1 MQATIPSSGSSS
13 GANPSS
19 PRRKMSLR
27 ARREAI
33 AGYLFIMPWLLG
45 LIIFT
50 LGPIIVSL
58 YLSMTNYEVVR
69 APKFTGFAN
78 YEFLF
83 QDRLFWQA
91 LRVTS
96 TYVFVSVPLG
106 LVLSFAVAMLMN
118 QKLKLLGVWRTIF
131 YVPNLVPVIASSM
144 LWLWLFNPQFGL
156 FNAFLQYFGIEGPNW
171 LGHTQWAL
179 PSLILMSLWNVGGP
193 MLIYLAGLQGIPT
206 DLYEACDIDGAGVW
220 RKFFAVTIPMMT
232 PVIFFNLILGMIAAF
247 QTFAQAFVM
256 TEGGPRY
263 ATLFY
268 VLYLYQNAFQF
279 FRMGYAAALA
289 WILFIII
296 FAFTVLVFRSSAGWV
311 YYEGE
316 VRGR

>member
-1 MQATIPSSGSSS
+1 
-13 GANPSS
+13 
-19 PRRKMSLR
+19 MSAR
-27 ARREAI
+27 ARREAT
-33 AGYLFIMPWLLG
+33 AGYLFITPWLVG
-45 LIIFT
+45 LLVFT

-58 YLSMTNYEVVR
+58 YLSMTDYEIVR
-69 APKFTGFAN
+69 PPVFTGFAN

-96 TYVFVSVPLG
+96 TYVFISVPLG
-106 LVLSFAVAMLMN
+106 LILSFAVAMLMN
-118 QKLKLLGVWRTIF
+118 QKLKLLGLWRTIF
-131 YVPNLVPVIASSM
+131 YIPNLVPVIASSV

-156 FNAFLQYFGIEGPNW
+156 FNVILLFFGIEGPNW
-171 LGHTQWAL
+171 LGHSQWAL
-179 PSLILMSLWNVGGP
+179 PSLILMSLWSVGGP

-206 DLYEACDIDGAGVW
+206 DLYEAAEIDGAGAW

-232 PVIFFNLILGMIAAF
+232 PVIFFNLVLGMIAAF

-256 TEGGPRY
+256 TQGGPRY

-296 FAFTVLVFRSSAGWV
+296 FALTVLIFRSSAAWV

>member
-1 MQATIPSSGSSS
+1 
-13 GANPSS
+13 
-19 PRRKMSLR
+19 MSAR
-27 ARREAI
+27 ARREAYS
-33 AGYLFIMPWLLG
+33 GYLFIAPWLLG

-50 LGPIIVSL
+50 LGPILVSF

-69 APKFTGFAN
+69 APVFNGLSN
-78 YEFLF
+78 YEFLIK
-83 QDRLFWQA
+83 DRLFWQA

-106 LVLSFAVAMLMN
+106 LALSFAVAMLMN
-118 QKLKLLGVWRTIF
+118 QKLKLLGLWRTIF
-131 YVPNLVPVIASSM
+131 YVPNLIPLIASTM
-144 LWLWLFNPQFGL
+144 LWLWLYNPQFGL
-156 FNAFLQYFGIEGPNW
+156 FNAFLQSFGIEGPNW

-206 DLYEACDIDGAGVW
+206 DLYEACDIDGAGAW
-220 RKFFAVTIPMMT
+220 TKFRAVTIPMMT

-247 QTFAQAFVM
+247 QTFAQAFIM

-296 FAFTVLVFRSSAGWV
+296 FAFTVLVFRSSAAWV
-311 YYEGE
+311 YYEGD

>member
-1 MQATIPSSGSSS
+1 MQATLSL
-13 GANPSS
+13 
-19 PRRKMSLR
+19 PRREKRRKLSPR

-33 AGYLFIMPWLLG
+33 AGYLFILPWLAG
-45 LIIFT
+45 LLIFT
-50 LGPIIVSL
+50 LGPILVSL

-69 APKFTGFAN
+69 APQFNGLAN
-78 YEFLF
+78 YQFLF
-83 QDRLFWQA
+83 KDRLFWQA

-96 TYVFVSVPLG
+96 IYVFVSVPLG

-118 QKLKLLGVWRTIF
+118 QKLRLLGLWRTIF
-131 YVPNLVPVIASSM
+131 YVPNLVPVIASSV

-156 FNAFLQYFGIEGPNW
+156 FNVLLQTFGIEGPNW
-171 LGHTQWAL
+171 LGHTRWAL
-179 PSLILMSLWNVGGP
+179 PSLILMSLWGVGGP

-206 DLYEACDIDGAGVW
+206 DLYEACEIDGAGAW
-220 RKFFAVTIPMMT
+220 RKFISVTIPMMT

-256 TEGGPRY
+256 TGGGPRY

-289 WILFIII
+289 WILFIMI
-296 FAFTVLVFRSSAGWV
+296 FALTVLVFRSSAAWV

>member
-1 MQATIPSSGSSS
+1 
-13 GANPSS
+13 
-19 PRRKMSLR
+19 MSAR
-27 ARREAI
+27 ARREAV
-33 AGYLFIMPWLLG
+33 AGYLFIAPWLLG
-45 LIIFT
+45 LLIFT
-50 LGPIIVSL
+50 LGPIIVSF

-69 APKFTGFAN
+69 APVFNGLTN
-78 YEFLF
+78 YRILF
-83 QDRLFWQA
+83 QDRLFWTA

-96 TYVFVSVPLG
+96 IYVVVSVPLG

-131 YVPNLVPVIASSM
+131 YVPNLVPIIASSV
-144 LWLWLFNPQFGL
+144 LWLWLFNSQFGL
-156 FNAFLQYFGIEGPNW
+156 FNTILQYFGIEGPNW
-171 LGHTQWAL
+171 LGHTRWAL
-179 PSLILMSLWNVGGP
+179 PSLILMSLWGVGGP

-206 DLYEACDIDGAGVW
+206 DLYEACEIDGAGAW
-220 RKFFAVTIPMMT
+220 RKFTAVTIPMMT
-232 PVIFFNLILGMIAAF
+232 PVIFFNLVLGMIAAF

-256 TEGGPRY
+256 TGGGPRY

-289 WILFIII
+289 WILFLII
-296 FAFTVLVFRSSAGWV
+296 FALTVVVFRSSAAWV

>member
-1 MQATIPSSGSSS
+1 
-13 GANPSS
+13 
-19 PRRKMSLR
+19 MSAR

-33 AGYLFIMPWLLG
+33 FGYLFIAPWLAG
-45 LIIFT
+45 LLLFT
-50 LGPIIVSL
+50 LGPIVVSL
-58 YLSMTNYEVVR
+58 YLSMTNYEVVK
-69 APKFTGFAN
+69 APVFTGLAN
-78 YEFLF
+78 YKFLF

-91 LRVTS
+91 LRVTT
-96 TYVFVSVPLG
+96 TYVLISVPLG

-118 QKLKLLGVWRTIF
+118 QKLRLLGLWRTIF
-131 YVPNLVPVIASSM
+131 YVPNLVPIIASSV

-156 FNAFLQYFGIEGPNW
+156 FNVLLQYAGIEGPNW

-179 PSLILMSLWNVGGP
+179 PSLILMSLWGVGGP

-206 DLYEACDIDGAGVW
+206 DLYEAAEIDGAGAW
-220 RKFFAVTIPMMT
+220 TKFWAVTIPMMT

-296 FAFTVLVFRSSAGWV
+296 FALTVLVFRSSAAWV

-316 VRGR
+316 VRGRS